1 MRTIDATLITK
12 TVERLC
18 IEANC
23 NLGTDVCAALK
34 AGIEAEEAL
43 GAQVLATLVK
53 NAQIA
58 REEQV
63 ALCQDT
69 GVVVV
74 FVEIGQQAAVIG
86 GSLAR
91 AINEGV
97 RHGYERGFLRQS
109 VVNCPNERI
118 NTRDNTPAVIH
129 YDIVDGDRLK
139 ITVMPKGFGSENM
152 SALKML
158 KPSDGIDGAMN
169 FVLKTVKQGG
179 QNACPPLIVG
189 VGIGG
194 TMEKAALLAK
204 RALLRPVGEPIPDA
218 CGRETPS
225 AFWRAMEAALLK
237 RINALGIGPLGLGG
251 KLTAMAV
258 NIETYPT
265 HIAGLPVAVNLCC
278 HSARH
283 AQAEL

>member
-1 MRTIDATLITK
+1 MRTIDATLVTE

-18 IEANC
+18 MEANY
-23 NLGTDVCAALK
+23 NLSADVCAALA
-34 AGIEAEEAL
+34 AGIGAENPL
-43 GAQVLATLVK
+43 GAEVLSTLIE
-53 NAQIA
+53 NAELA
-58 REEQV
+58 RKEQV

-74 FVEIGQQAAVIG
+74 FIDIGQQAAVVG
-86 GSLAR
+86 GNLAD

-97 RHGYERGFLRQS
+97 RCGYERGFLRQS
-109 VVNCPNERI
+109 VINDPHERL
-118 NTRDNTPAVIH
+118 NTQDNTPAVIH
-129 YDIVDGDRLK
+129 YTITDGDSLK
-139 ITVMPKGFGSENM
+139 ITVMSKGFGSENM

-158 KPSDGIDGAMN
+158 KPSDGINGVFN
-169 FVLKTVKQGG
+169 FVIETIKQGG

-204 RALLRPVGEPIPDA
+204 IALLRPVGEPH
-218 CGRETPS
+218 S
-225 AFWRAMEAALLK
+225 NAFWRDTEAALLT
-237 RINALGIGPLGLGG
+237 RVNALGIGPLGLGG
-251 KLTAMAV
+251 KLTAMSV

-283 AQAEL
+283 ARAEL

>member
-1 MRTIDATLITK
+1 MRTIDATLITE

-23 NLGTDVCAALK
+23 NLGADICAAFE
-34 AGIEAEEAL
+34 AGINAEDAL
-43 GAQVLATLVK
+43 CAQVLRTLVE

-58 REEQV
+58 RLEQV

-74 FVEIGQQAAVIG
+74 FVQIGQQAVVTG
-86 GSLAR
+86 GSLTK

-97 RHGYERGFLRQS
+97 CRGYERGFLRKS
-109 VVNCPNERI
+109 VINDPQERL

-129 YDIVDGDRLK
+129 YDIVDGDGLK

-169 FVLKTVKQGG
+169 FVLETVKQGG
-179 QNACPPLIVG
+179 K
-189 VGIGG
+189 
-194 TMEKAALLAK
+194 T
-204 RALLRPVGEPIPDA
+204 RALR
-218 CGRETPS
+218 
-225 AFWRAMEAALLK
+225 
-237 RINALGIGPLGLGG
+237 
-251 KLTAMAV
+251 
-258 NIETYPT
+258 
-265 HIAGLPVAVNLCC
+265 
-278 HSARH
+278 
-283 AQAEL
+283 